1 MKRLIALL
9 ILVFVMLNTSQSQT
23 WDYFFHPRPPIEMT
37 QPILDRDGN
46 QISGPDGM
54 VFRVATYVP
63 IEWQFHPTLTINATC
78 VRPSIASGVSSD
90 VEFLSAAGP
99 ALTLQHTGSA
109 PDGSNYADYS
119 ANLSLLLSGSTNS
132 SPSIVPALAVTAGL
146 FNNALEVGGG
156 VDLVKRSD
164 GLSQFFVLISIGV
177 NITNNN

>member
-1 MKRLIALL
+1 MKRLVALL
-9 ILVFVMLNTSQSQT
+9 ALVFVMFSISQAQT
-23 WDYFFHPRPPIEMT
+23 WDYFFHPRLNGLTLSEVTAP
-37 QPILDRDGN
+37 
-46 QISGPDGM
+46 
-54 VFRVATYVP
+54 F
-63 IEWQFHPTLTINATC
+63 EWQFHPTLTINATC

-99 ALTLQHTGSA
+99 ALTLQHTGIA

-156 VDLVKRSD
+156 VDLVKRND
-164 GLSQFFVLISIGV
+164 GLSRFFVLVSLGV
-177 NITNNN
+177 NITNN